1 MLGFRSCL
9 VFAGVT
15 LSAAAALAASLVVP
29 ILETGGDGQAANCM
43 SSVVAGLPRGR
54 DSFLAVRAGP
64 GETYAKLAELK
75 NGETVLIFQTSG
87 EWAGVVYRT
96 AKVTCVSRTTK
107 PISYERKGWVHT
119 KWLTPLAG

>member
-1 MLGFRSCL
+1 MLGLRSCL
-9 VFAGVT
+9 VLAAGT
-15 LSAAAALAASLVVP
+15 FSAAAALAATLAVP
-29 ILETGGDGQAANCM
+29 ILETAGDGQTANCM

-54 DSFLAVRAGP
+54 DGFLAVRAGP
-64 GETYAKLAELK
+64 GEAYAKLAELK
-75 NGETVLIFQTSG
+75 NGETVLVFQTSG

-107 PISYERKGWVHT
+107 PVAYERKGWVHT

>member
-1 MLGFRSCL
+1 MLGPRCGL
-9 VFAGVT
+9 VFAAVT
-15 LSAAAALAASLVVP
+15 LSATAALTATLAVP

-43 SSVVAGLPRGR
+43 SSVVAVLPRGR
-54 DSFLAVRAGP
+54 DGFLAVRAGP

-75 NGETVLIFQTSG
+75 NGEAVMVFQTTG

-107 PISYERKGWVHT
+107 PVAYERKGWVHT
-119 KWLTPLAG
+119 KWLKPLAG